1 MNKCKPVLNCKYC
14 QYIVNIQKSNVV
26 SLKIYQNLF
35 WTLIQLTKFIW
46 KNKLPRTAK
55 KTEKEKYERWAA
67 TRKEVLYNKT
77 IVIVKIGTSTKI
89 NGIDCRV
96 QV

>member
-14 QYIVNIQKSNVV
+14 KYIVNIQKSNVV

-46 KNKLPRTAK
+46 KNKLSRTAK
-55 KTEKEKYERWAA
+55 KTEKDMGCYQKRDF
-67 TRKEVLYNKT
+67 
-77 IVIVKIGTSTKI
+77 I
-89 NGIDCRV
+89 
-96 QV
+96 Q